1 MVRDFFNRSAK
12 GVTRVNGNSNE
23 KTKAD
28 ATDSTGVWWAMPTSC
43 EVVSWAT
50 AADCVGKYMWRTK
63 GRTIEFDFHEG
74 GTFEAEEKPDG
85 VALSEGM
92 GLVSKGK
99 GIWMVLNGRL
109 SVARTHVWMFM
120 YWQKNPVTWINDVKV
135 VSVTRNGI
143 RLESGN
149 PLQRI

>member
-1 MVRDFFNRSAK
+1 
-12 GVTRVNGNSNE
+12 
-23 KTKAD
+23 
-28 ATDSTGVWWAMPTSC
+28 
-43 EVVSWAT
+43 
-50 AADCVGKYMWRTK
+50 MWRTK